1 MSRNMKNFDLWNKLK
16 KQLDSRSEFPFASPR
31 EIWWCSM
38 GLNVGVEING
48 KNENFERPV
57 VIIKAYSTEMLRV
70 VPLTT
75 KLKTGKFYLRLNTD
89 VSESC
94 AVLSQAR
101 IISAKRLVRKVSK
114 LSEKDFENIKKGLK
128 ELN

>member
-1 MSRNMKNFDLWNKLK
+1 MEKDFDTWNKLK
-16 KQLDSRSEFPFASPR
+16 KQLDSRDEFPFASPR

-57 VIIKAYSTEMLRV
+57 VIIRAYNTEMLKI

-75 KLKTGKFYLRLNTD
+75 KLKVGKFYLKLNTD

-94 AVLSQAR
+94 AVLSQVR
-101 IISAKRLVRKVSK
+101 IISAKRLVRKVGK
-114 LSEKDFENIKKGLK
+114 LSEKDFENIKKKLK
-128 ELN
+128 ELD